1 MKRLKLLL
9 PVFAAVLSGCVQEI
23 DRPGP
28 ADEADGQD
36 VPYAIYASSADTRTV
51 NSGLSTEWEA
61 GDRIG
66 VFHEESGSGTFVADG
81 PFVLTEENHA
91 DNLFLGVLS
100 EPLAAESHDWYFIY
114 PYEESMAS
122 PDVDAGGY
130 ITIGAPA
137 GESQL
142 QKGNDSMAHIAGKN
156 YPLYAV
162 IKDVPSDETP
172 SGMMKHMTSLVAVNV
187 TNRTSAPLDVTSVGI
202 KANESLTGSFLA
214 DISGEEALCLP
225 LNEASVSSSA
235 TLVVEDVQVKEQ
247 ESGRFYL
254 AVKPF
259 TAKAGSTLTVC
270 VNGSEKA
277 IRLPEDVRFEAGKI
291 KTLNVSVDSLAHP
304 LTTMSH
310 LTGMFD
316 LDSTCR
322 VDSGYVNGVPVNG
335 ILVLGDED
343 TAGSVTLTGTVA
355 DLINMDEFGFYAA
368 SWTGSRSAL
377 TIKTITLTMPF
388 MGYDADYTMTCR
400 QLAEYVGLKPSVFTL
415 RPYPAGDFDV
425 TPGCHHLT
433 ILDDEQHYY
442 GITSNEMDFLLSFY
456 ELSVEGLRAFAN
468 GEDNSYI
475 EKLAALAPEA
485 LRVYMTEEMAEIV
498 IPTIMDA
505 SVSVELSTM
514 TEDYDG
520 NKTDPRVAIWGMNV
534 CYIGDL

>member
-28 ADEADGQD
+28 ADEADGQV

-137 GESQL
+137 GESQI

-172 SGMMKHMTSLVAVNV
+172 SGMMKHMTSLIAVNV

-225 LNEASVSSSA
+225 LNEDSVSSSA

-259 TAKAGSTLTVC
+259 TAKAGSSLTVC

-291 KTLNVSVDSLAHP
+291 KTLNVSVNSLVHP
-304 LTTMSH
+304 LTTMRH
-310 LTGMFD
+310 LTSMFD

-322 VDSGYVNGVPVNG
+322 VDSGYVNGVPVDG
-335 ILVLGDED
+335 FLVLGDED
-343 TAGSVTLTGTVA
+343 TAGSVTLTGTIA
-355 DLINMDEFGFYAA
+355 DLINLTEFGFFAS

-377 TIKTITLTMPF
+377 TIKNITMTMSLL
-388 MGYDADYTMTCR
+388 GYNADYTMTCE
-400 QLAEYVGLKPSVFTL
+400 QFAGYMGLKPSVFTL
-415 RPYPAGDFDV
+415 RPYPSGDFDV
-425 TPGCHHLT
+425 TPGCHNLT
-433 ILDDEQHYY
+433 IIDEEKHYY
-442 GITSNEMDFLLSFY
+442 GITEKEINSLLSFY
-456 ELSVEGLRAFAN
+456 GLSVEGLRTFIN
-468 GEDNSYI
+468 GEDNAYI
-475 EKLAALAPEA
+475 EELAVLMPDH
-485 LRVYMTEEMAEIV
+485 LKVYMTEEMADFI
-498 IPTIMDA
+498 IPSLIDT
-505 SVSVELSTM
+505 SVSIELSTM

-534 CYIGDL
+534 YYIGDL

>member
-28 ADEADGQD
+28 ADEADGQV

-172 SGMMKHMTSLVAVNV
+172 SGMMRHMTSLVAVNV

-225 LNEASVSSSA
+225 LNETSVSSSA

-259 TAKAGSTLTVC
+259 TAKAGSSLTVC

-291 KTLNVSVDSLAHP
+291 KTLNVSVESLAHP

-310 LTGMFD
+310 LTSMFD

-322 VDSGYVNGVPVNG
+322 VDSGYVNGVPVDG
-335 ILVLGDED
+335 FLVLGDED
-343 TAGSVTLTGTVA
+343 TAGSVTLTGTIA
-355 DLINMDEFGFYAA
+355 DLISMDEFGFYAA

-388 MGYDADYTMTCR
+388 LGYDADYTMTCR